1 MKNKNLVKK
10 LVTMSMVAVMGMSI
24 ISGCGSAETTETAQT
39 ASDSEASTSSELI
52 PVEIYG
58 VTDPQEA
65 AQLIIAKN
73 KGYFE
78 EEGLDVTNV
87 LIEASSD
94 LPAYIA
100 SGEAPV
106 SAESQYTCTEV
117 AAQGVKLK
125 TLMTNSNT
133 SNTQGLVLAPGQT
146 ITSAKDLEGKKLGI
160 MNGAGFMLAI
170 QNMCE
175 EMGVDLSK
183 IEIVYLSPSEQVAA
197 LQNGSIDMMAC
208 WEPYLSQAIDAGGT
222 LLFTG
227 VKSYF
232 PEKTG
237 DVDWLNFYS
246 TLEVTEE
253 YYNENRDTCV
263 KLVRAMTKATDYIN
277 NNLEECAEIIAKE
290 LNNDTDV
297 IYSIMSQNTY
307 ENIFDN
313 TFQKAVNDMA
323 EYMYEAGNIDNVPEF
338 DTYCDPSVLKEV
350 KPENATYEPSTK

>member
-1 MKNKNLVKK
+1 MMKNRRLSKK
-10 LVTMSMVAVMGMSI
+10 VVSVLTVAAMGMALLT
-24 ISGCGSAETTETAQT
+24 GCGDSGKSSGTTA
-39 ASDSEASTSSELI
+39 ASSDDGGLI
-52 PVEIYG
+52 PVTIYG

-65 AQLIIAKN
+65 AQIVIAKE

-78 EEGLDVTNV
+78 EEGLDVTNK
-87 LIEASSD
+87 LIESSSD

-133 SNTQGLVLAPGQT
+133 SNTQGLILGKGQS
-146 ITSAKDLEGKKLGI
+146 IKSAKDLEGKKLGI

-175 EMGVDLSK
+175 EMGVDINK
-183 IEIVYLSPSEQVAA
+183 IDIVYLSPSEQVAA
-197 LQNGSIDMMAC
+197 LENGSIDMMAC
-208 WEPYLSQAIDAGGT
+208 WEPYMSQALDAGGT

-246 TLEVTEE
+246 TFEVTED

-263 KLVRAMTKATDYIN
+263 KLVKAMTKATDYIN
-277 NNLEECAEIIAKE
+277 ANLDECAGIIAKE
-290 LNNDTDV
+290 LNNDKDA
-297 IYSIMSQNTY
+297 IYAIMAQNTY
-307 ENIFDN
+307 ENIFDD
-313 TFQKAVNDMA
+313 TFEKAVNDMA
-323 EYMYEAGNIDNVPEF
+323 QYMKDAGNIDNVPDF
-338 DTYCDPSVLKEV
+338 NSYCDPSVLKEV
-350 KPENATYEPSTK
+350 KPENATYEPSK

>member
-1 MKNKNLVKK
+1 MKIKK
-10 LVTMSMVAVMGMSI
+10 LSQKVIAMVIATITSLMFLV
-24 ISGCGSAETTETAQT
+24 GCGGTDAKDAGGTENTEKAE
-39 ASDSEASTSSELI
+39 SGKLI
-52 PVEIYG
+52 PVTIYG
-58 VTDPQEA
+58 ITDPQEA

-78 EEGLDVTNV
+78 DEGLDVTNV
-87 LIEASSD
+87 LIESSSD

-125 TLMTNSNT
+125 TLMTNSKT
-133 SNTQGLVLAPGQT
+133 SNTQGLILAPGQT
-146 ITSAKDLEGKKLGI
+146 IKSAKDLEGKTLGI

-170 QNMCE
+170 QNMCK
-175 EMGVDLSK
+175 EMDVDLSK
-183 IEIVYLSPSEQVAA
+183 INIVYLSPSEQVAA

-208 WEPYLSQAIDAGGT
+208 WEPYMSQAIQSGGT

-246 TLEVTEE
+246 TFQVTED
-253 YYNENRDTCV
+253 YYNENHDTCI
-263 KLVRAMTKATDYIN
+263 KLVKAMTKATDYIN
-277 NNLEECAEIIAKE
+277 ENLDECSEIIAKE
-290 LNNDTDV
+290 LNNDKDA
-297 IYSIMSQNTY
+297 IHSIMVQNTY
-307 ENIFDN
+307 ENIFDD
-313 TFQKAVNDMA
+313 TFAAAVNDMA
-323 EYMYEAGNIDNVPEF
+323 EYMHEAGNIDNVPSF
-338 DTYCDPSVLKEV
+338 DSYCDPSILKEV
-350 KPENATYEPSTK
+350 KPENASYEAAK

>member
-1 MKNKNLVKK
+1 MKRRILPKRFVGMLT
-10 LVTMSMVAVMGMSI
+10 VTA
-24 ISGCGSAETTETAQT
+24 ISLALLAGCGNSNEETN
-39 ASDSEASTSSELI
+39 SDSSSSNGLTS
-52 PVEIYG
+52 VTIYG
-58 VTDPQEA
+58 ITDPQEA
-65 AQLIIAKN
+65 AQLIIAKE

-87 LIEASSD
+87 LIESSAD

-133 SNTQGLVLAPGQT
+133 CNTQGLILGPGET
-146 ITSAKDLEGKKLGI
+146 IESAKDLEGKTLGI

-183 IEIVYLSPSEQVAA
+183 INIVYLSPSEQVAA
-197 LQNGSIDMMAC
+197 LENGSIDMMAC
-208 WEPYLSQAIDAGGT
+208 WEPYMTQAIDAGGT

-227 VKSYF
+227 TKAYF

-237 DVDWLNFYS
+237 DVDWLNF
-246 TLEVTEE
+246 VT
-253 YYNENRDTCV
+253 
-263 KLVRAMTKATDYIN
+263 
-277 NNLEECAEIIAKE
+277 AK
-290 LNNDTDV
+290 
-297 IYSIMSQNTY
+297 
-307 ENIFDN
+307 
-313 TFQKAVNDMA
+313 
-323 EYMYEAGNIDNVPEF
+323 
-338 DTYCDPSVLKEV
+338 
-350 KPENATYEPSTK
+350 

>member
-1 MKNKNLVKK
+1 MMKNRRLSKK
-10 LVTMSMVAVMGMSI
+10 VVSVLTVAAMGMALLA
-24 ISGCGSAETTETAQT
+24 GCGDSGKSSGTTA
-39 ASDSEASTSSELI
+39 ASSDDGGLT
-52 PVEIYG
+52 PVTIYG

-65 AQLIIAKN
+65 AQIVIAKE

-78 EEGLDVTNV
+78 EEGLDVTNK
-87 LIEASSD
+87 LIESSSD

-133 SNTQGLVLAPGQT
+133 SNTQGLILGKGQT
-146 ITSAKDLEGKKLGI
+146 IKSAKDLEGKKLGI

-175 EMGVDLSK
+175 EMGVDINK
-183 IEIVYLSPSEQVAA
+183 IDIVYLSPSEQVAA
-197 LQNGSIDMMAC
+197 LENGSIDMMAC
-208 WEPYLSQAIDAGGT
+208 WEPYMSQALDAGGT

-232 PEKTG
+232 PKKTG

-246 TLEVTEE
+246 TFEVTED

-263 KLVRAMTKATDYIN
+263 KLVKAMTKATDYIN
-277 NNLEECAEIIAKE
+277 ANLDECAGIIAKE
-290 LNNDTDV
+290 LNNDKDA
-297 IYSIMSQNTY
+297 IYAIMAQNTY
-307 ENIFDN
+307 ENIFDD
-313 TFQKAVNDMA
+313 TFEKAVNDMA
-323 EYMYEAGNIDNVPEF
+323 QYMKDAGNIDNVPDF
-338 DTYCDPSVLKEV
+338 NSYCDPSVLKEV
-350 KPENATYEPSTK
+350 KPENATYEPSK

>member
-1 MKNKNLVKK
+1 MMKNRRLSKK
-10 LVTMSMVAVMGMSI
+10 VVSVLTVAAMGMALLA
-24 ISGCGSAETTETAQT
+24 GCGDSGKSSGTTA
-39 ASDSEASTSSELI
+39 ASSDDGGLI
-52 PVEIYG
+52 PVTIYG

-65 AQLIIAKN
+65 AQIVIAKE

-78 EEGLDVTNV
+78 EEGLDVTNK
-87 LIEASSD
+87 LIESSSD

-133 SNTQGLVLAPGQT
+133 SNTQGLILGKGQT
-146 ITSAKDLEGKKLGI
+146 IKSAKDLEGKKLGI

-175 EMGVDLSK
+175 EMGVDINK
-183 IEIVYLSPSEQVAA
+183 IDIVYLSPSEQVAA
-197 LQNGSIDMMAC
+197 LENGSIDMMAC
-208 WEPYLSQAIDAGGT
+208 WEPYMSQALDAGGT

-237 DVDWLNFYS
+237 DVDWLNS
-246 TLEVTEE
+246 TQHLRLQKITTMRIETHVS
-253 YYNENRDTCV
+253 
-263 KLVRAMTKATDYIN
+263 
-277 NNLEECAEIIAKE
+277 NL
-290 LNNDTDV
+290 
-297 IYSIMSQNTY
+297 SRQ
-307 ENIFDN
+307 
-313 TFQKAVNDMA
+313 
-323 EYMYEAGNIDNVPEF
+323 
-338 DTYCDPSVLKEV
+338 
-350 KPENATYEPSTK
+350 